1 MGKIIGNVNTL
12 RIRHPTLTYSTD
24 TLSNDTIDFW
34 ESAPGIEII
43 TEWRRFYEQKK
54 RHPKENDANPNLKL
68 KLSEETE
75 KYITSKPE
83 IWSMAKKRMLAEY
96 QQKRTEKRK
105 EQPNTS
111 DDQQVV
117 KKK

>member
-1 MGKIIGNVNTL
+1 MLSSNSSGSSL
-12 RIRHPTLTYSTD
+12 
-24 TLSNDTIDFW
+24 LSNDTIDFW

-43 TEWRRFYEQKK
+43 TEWKRFYEQKK
-54 RHPKENDANPNLKL
+54 RHPKEHDANPNQRL

-96 QQKRTEKRK
+96 QQKRTEKRTEKRK

-111 DDQQVV
+111 DDQQIV
-117 KKK
+117 K